1 MKGQNWITAGLL
13 LALASGDALAQEAS
27 AEIPQVSA
35 VPSPHS
41 ETHRNKS
48 EQSLQSSTYRNEAT
62 KDYQRQVLS
71 DPRISD
77 IARAKELT
85 GDGGNTA
92 IITQSGSSN
101 KSSVTQKGK
110 NNYARQEQN
119 GKANDI
125 YLNQQGDHNRS
136 EEKQVGDYNHKVKIQ
151 NGDEEETIL
160 QNGASE

>member
-1 MKGQNWITAGLL
+1 MRKQSWMAAGMLIT
-13 LALASGDALAQEAS
+13 LASGDALAQRAT
-27 AEIPQVSA
+27 ANIPQVSDI
-35 VPSPHS
+35 PSPHS
-41 ETHRNKS
+41 EAGKNKM
-48 EQSLQSSTYRNEAT
+48 ELPLQSGTYEAT
-62 KDYQRQVLS
+62 KDYQKQVLS

-77 IARAKELT
+77 IARARELT

-92 IITQSGSSN
+92 IITQNGSSN

-110 NNYARQEQN
+110 NNYARQKQN

-136 EEKQVGDYNHKVKIQ
+136 EEKQVGDYNRRVKIQ

-160 QNGASE
+160 QNDANE